1 MNWPE
6 AQKNAQGEIDRVIGP
21 DRIPVVQD
29 IDDLPYVQA
38 LIKEVFPASCLRL
51 RLLCL
56 VLILFIHPDSSLET
70 DSPVGVTSCD
80 DTGFTV

>member
-21 DRIPVVQD
+21 DRTPVVQD

-38 LIKEVFPASCLRL
+38 LIKEVFPASYLRL
-51 RLLCL
+51 RFCAW
-56 VLILFIHPDSSLET
+56 
-70 DSPVGVTSCD
+70 C
-80 DTGFTV
+80 